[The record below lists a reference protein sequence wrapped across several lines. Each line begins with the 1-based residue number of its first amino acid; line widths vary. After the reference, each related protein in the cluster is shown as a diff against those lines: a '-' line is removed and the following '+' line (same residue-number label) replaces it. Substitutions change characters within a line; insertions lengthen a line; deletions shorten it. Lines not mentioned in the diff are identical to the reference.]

1 MDGFFSLILR
11 GSRRLVPRLT
21 TTSGAKAPGTLCAG
35 RGAEAP
41 LFHGLDAS
49 NRATSGAERRLT
61 TTSGAKAP
69 GTLRA
74 GRGAKAPLFHGLDA
88 WNVAGSGADCPIA
101 SLRNAGRVGTA
112 AIPLDRL
119 CEAGEGCVAFRQVYA
134 HGGSSDAGEGGG

>member
-11 GSRRLVPRLT
+11 GSRRLVP
-21 TTSGAKAPGTLCAG
+21 
-35 RGAEAP
+35 
-41 LFHGLDAS
+41 
-49 NRATSGAERRLT
+49 RLT

-88 WNVAGSGADCPIA
+88 WNVAGSGADRPGAPAEALLFHWLDASKMARSGADCPIA

-112 AIPLDRL
+112 AVPLDRL
-119 CEAGEGCVAFRQVYA
+119 CEAREGRIAFRQVYA
-134 HGGSSDAGEGGG
+134 HGGSSNAGEGGG

>member
-21 TTSGAKAPGTLCAG
+21 TTSGAKAPGTLRAG

-49 NRATSGAERRLT
+49 NRATSGAE
-61 TTSGAKAP
+61 
-69 GTLRA
+69 
-74 GRGAKAPLFHGLDA
+74 APLSHWLDA
-88 WNVAGSGADCPIA
+88 SKMARSGADCPIA

-112 AIPLDRL
+112 AVPLDRL
-119 CEAGEGCVAFRQVYA
+119 CEAREGRIAFRQVYA
-134 HGGSSDAGEGGG
+134 HGGSSNAGEGGG